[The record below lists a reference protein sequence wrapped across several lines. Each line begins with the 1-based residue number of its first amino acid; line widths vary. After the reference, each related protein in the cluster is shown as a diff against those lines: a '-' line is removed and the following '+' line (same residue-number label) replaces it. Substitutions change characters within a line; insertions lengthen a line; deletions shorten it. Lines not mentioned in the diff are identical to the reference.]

1 MFCCIFSSGALI
13 PLFRAGLY
21 DAIEDIG
28 WAKLG
33 QGDIGSRANL
43 AIRDE
48 AALQSFVLLKNDAGV
63 LPLTAGT
70 HIAVLGPQSSGT
82 GLFSDYFGDDVCWS
96 PHPHY
101 QSDTACATTIAT
113 AISAA
118 NIGGKTTNATGV
130 AIDSSDRSGIAVALA
145 LAKAADVIVL
155 ALGRVACAFIFVC
168 RSRKS
173 RGCRDT
179 APPHSITCTPIHR
192 WVRC

>member
-1 MFCCIFSSGALI
+1 MI